1 MKLIING
8 KDVTGLTGEITEFRG
23 EILLPLNFLED
34 LQDTGIQV
42 TKTAGEFKIDLKPE
56 ALLKLLSKNHPFPAE
71 LSLNVGT
78 EKDGRIKA
86 KAELG
91 IGNFG
96 KASIDQDGKIE
107 AGLNFKFQ

>member
-1 MKLIING
+1 MRLIING
-8 KDVTGLTGEITEFRG
+8 KDVTGLTWEVTEFRG
-23 EILLPLNFLED
+23 EILLPLNFLET
-34 LQDTGIQV
+34 LQDSGIQV

-56 ALLKLLSKNHPFPAE
+56 ALLKLLSKDHPFPAE
-71 LSLNVGT
+71 LSLNVAT
-78 EKDGRIKA
+78 RKDGKINA

-107 AGLNFKFQ
+107 AGFNLKF

>member
-8 KDVTGLTGEITEFRG
+8 KDVTVTTGEVTEFRG
-23 EILLPLNFLED
+23 EVLLTLSFLEG
-34 LQDTGIQV
+34 LQDAGIQV
-42 TKTAGEFKIDLKPE
+42 TKTPGEFKIDLKPE
-56 ALLKLLSKNHPFPAE
+56 ALLKLLSKDHPFPAE

-78 EKDGRIKA
+78 DKDGKIKA

-107 AGLNFKFQ
+107 AGVNFKF